1 LLIVNSINVIL
12 FSSLLFNFTMKHQN
26 MKTLLTFLFLISGYC
41 GQSQCYISTY
51 SGNQRV
57 LKVDGDY
64 VYTYSGNQRMYKFD
78 GEYLVTY
85 NTYKRLL
92 KFDGQYIINYTT
104 NKRIAKID
112 NQYLID
118 YTNNRRVAKLDC
130 PGARSAMAAAAYFF
144 L

>member
-1 LLIVNSINVIL
+1 MLKVIIQIVFSYSFLI
-12 FSSLLFNFTMKHQN
+12 FNIAKHQN
-26 MKTLLTFLFLISGYC
+26 MKTLLTSILILLSYC
-41 GQSQCYISTY
+41 TYSQCYISTY

-64 VYTYSGNQRMYKFD
+64 VYTYSGNQRLYKFD

-92 KFDGQYIINYTT
+92 KFDGQYIIQYST
-104 NKRIAKID
+104 NKRLAKM
-112 NQYLID
+112 QGEYLIE
-118 YTNNRRVAKLDC
+118 YNGNKRVAKLDC